1 MAAQNLIELMAYKP
15 FQYQQVNPINLEQ
28 LAKTANT
35 LAEMHLKSVD
45 TVNAARKAVY
55 ELPLNEK
62 DEIYREQV
70 ANAIDNEIASYRA
83 DGDLAGDYERITN
96 FVTNIMTSKE
106 MRGRLKM
113 NAEYQQWVKDLK
125 GLKLPKSYE
134 EYYIDNNPYEY
145 KDTDDGTMPTWKP
158 KIDFTP
164 LPDEAKVV
172 ELAIRQTNP
181 NKSGGYYNTYL
192 TDEFGRRLDDWKRGG
207 YVMGDNGYR
216 VWLPPQKIA
225 SAIRTVIRNNPA
237 VLDGYWSM
245 YNMNRYYDNKH
256 KDKNEYDYARQI
268 PLNSDGY
275 EMGFNEWL
283 DWRFKPIAD
292 NMSYYEGYPPTA
304 AMRNLEAGI
313 QPRSGRSNN
322 GGKPTDP
329 AKAAAKAEKQQINAT
344 TNELIAQ
351 GLPPARAKKEAI
363 SIVKGG
369 NNSRSSSSSGRNSNT
384 NNKTST
390 TTRPSKGPRKDL
402 GK

>member
-125 GLKLPKSYE
+125 ALKLPKSYE

-158 KIDFTP
+158 SIDFTP

-216 VWLPPQKIA
+216 VWLPPEKIA

-256 KDKNEYDYARQI
+256 KNKNEYDYARQI

-313 QPRSGRSNN
+313 QPRSGRSNS

-329 AKAAAKAEKQQINAT
+329 AKAAAKAEKQQINSVTDELIQNGINPTIAKREAT
-344 TNELIAQ
+344 T
-351 GLPPARAKKEAI
+351 
-363 SIVKGG
+363 IVKGG
-369 NNSRSSSSSGRNSNT
+369 YGRTKTSGTKSSSTGTTKRHGRA
-384 NNKTST
+384 
-390 TTRPSKGPRKDL
+390 PRTDL
-402 GK
+402 GTR